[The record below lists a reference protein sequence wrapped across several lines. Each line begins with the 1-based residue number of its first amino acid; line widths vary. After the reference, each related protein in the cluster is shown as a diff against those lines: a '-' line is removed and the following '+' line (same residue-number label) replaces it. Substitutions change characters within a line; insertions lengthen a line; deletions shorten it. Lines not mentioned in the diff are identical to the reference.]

1 MSSYE
6 VGQIIY
12 LLVEK
17 SAQVFPVQVVEEIVR
32 KSISGEKITYM
43 VKLPNE
49 SEELIDLDKLKAQV
63 YTSEDLL
70 KQKMISNATSAIE
83 KMVDK
88 AVTIGKE
95 IFSKTKE
102 TEDIALADEDS
113 DWENILINQNN
124 QSKNDSRVLG
134 RQDLSNSVQTNAKD
148 GKIKVDLGN
157 GVIANIDPEAADL
170 LNR

>member
-17 SAQVFPVQVVEEIVR
+17 SARVFPVQVIEEIVR
-32 KSISGEKITYM
+32 KSITGEKITYM

-49 SEELIDLDKLKAQV
+49 KSELVDLSDLNAQV
-63 YTSEDLL
+63 YISEDLL

-88 AVTIGKE
+88 AVLIGNE
-95 IFSKTKE
+95 IFSKPTAKE
-102 TEDIALADEDS
+102 EKSLEDEDS
-113 DWENILINQNN
+113 DWENILIDKNIETMNN
-124 QSKNDSRVLG
+124 SRVLG
-134 RQDLSNSVQTNAKD
+134 RQDLSNSVQNNTKD

-157 GVIANIDPEAADL
+157 GVIANIDPETAEL
-170 LNR
+170 LNK

>member
-17 SAQVFPVQVVEEIVR
+17 SARVFPVQVVEEIVR
-32 KSISGEKITYM
+32 KSIAGEKITYM

-49 SEELIDLDKLKAQV
+49 SAELVDLDDLKAQV
-63 YTSEDLL
+63 YINEDLL

-88 AVTIGKE
+88 AVMIGKE
-95 IFSKTKE
+95 IFSKTE
-102 TEDIALADEDS
+102 EVEDKSLEDEDS
-113 DWENILINQNN
+113 DWENISINQNS
-124 QSKNDSRVLG
+124 QTKSDSRVLG
-134 RQDLSNSVQTNAKD
+134 RQDLSNSVQTNTKD

>member
-17 SAQVFPVQVVEEIVR
+17 SARVFPVQVIEEIVR

-49 SEELIDLDKLKAQV
+49 KAELVDLSNLNAQV
-63 YTSEDLL
+63 YTSEELL

-83 KMVDK
+83 KMVDQ
-88 AVTIGKE
+88 AVSIGKE
-95 IFSKTKE
+95 IFSKPVQEKSLE
-102 TEDIALADEDS
+102 DEDS
-113 DWENILINQNN
+113 DWENISINQKVN
-124 QSKNDSRVLG
+124 QVNDSRVLG
-134 RQDLSNSVQTNAKD
+134 RQDLSNSVQNNTKD

-157 GVIANIDPEAADL
+157 GVIANIDPEAAEL
-170 LNR
+170 LNK

>member
-17 SAQVFPVQVVEEIVR
+17 SARVFPVQVVEEIVR

-49 SEELIDLDKLKAQV
+49 SAELVDLDDLKAQV
-63 YTSEDLL
+63 YINEDLL

-88 AVTIGKE
+88 AVMIGKE
-95 IFSKTKE
+95 IFSKTE
-102 TEDIALADEDS
+102 EVEDKPLEDEDS
-113 DWENILINQNN
+113 DWENISINQNS
-124 QSKNDSRVLG
+124 QTKSDSRVLG
-134 RQDLSNSVQTNAKD
+134 RQDLSNSVQTNTKD

>member
-17 SAQVFPVQVVEEIVR
+17 SARVFPVQVIEEIVR
-32 KSISGEKITYM
+32 KSITGEKITYM

-49 SEELIDLDKLKAQV
+49 KAELVDLSDLNAQV

-70 KQKMISNATSAIE
+70 KQKMISNATNAIE

-88 AVTIGKE
+88 AVLIGNE
-95 IFSKTKE
+95 IFSKTTAKE
-102 TEDIALADEDS
+102 EKSLEDEDS
-113 DWENILINQNN
+113 DWENISINQKVN
-124 QSKNDSRVLG
+124 QINDSRVLG
-134 RQDLSNSVQTNAKD
+134 RQDLSNSVQNNAKD

-157 GVIANIDPEAADL
+157 GVIANIDPEAAEL
-170 LNR
+170 LNK

>member
-17 SAQVFPVQVVEEIVR
+17 SARVFPVQVVEEIVR

-49 SEELIDLDKLKAQV
+49 SAELVDLDDLKAQV
-63 YTSEDLL
+63 YISEDLL
-70 KQKMISNATSAIE
+70 KQKMISNATSAIA

-88 AVTIGKE
+88 AVMIGKE
-95 IFSKTKE
+95 IFSKTE
-102 TEDIALADEDS
+102 EVEDKSLEDQDS

-124 QSKNDSRVLG
+124 QTKSDSRVLG
-134 RQDLSNSVQTNAKD
+134 RQDLSNSVQTNTKD

-157 GVIANIDPEAADL
+157 GVIANIDPDAADL

>member
-49 SEELIDLDKLKAQV
+49 SAELIDLDKLKAQV

-88 AVTIGKE
+88 AVIIGKE

-102 TEDIALADEDS
+102 SEDIALEDEDS

-124 QSKNDSRVLG
+124 QSNNDSRVLG
-134 RQDLSNSVQTNAKD
+134 RQDLSNSVQKNTKD

>member
-17 SAQVFPVQVVEEIVR
+17 SARVFPVQVVEEIVR

-49 SEELIDLDKLKAQV
+49 SAELVDLDDLKAQV
-63 YTSEDLL
+63 YINEDLL

-88 AVTIGKE
+88 AVMIGKE
-95 IFSKTKE
+95 IFSKTE
-102 TEDIALADEDS
+102 EVEDKPLEDEDS
-113 DWENILINQNN
+113 DWENISINQNN
-124 QSKNDSRVLG
+124 QSSSDSRVLG

>member
-17 SAQVFPVQVVEEIVR
+17 SARVFPVQVIEEIVR

-49 SEELIDLDKLKAQV
+49 KAELVDLSNLNAQV
-63 YTSEDLL
+63 YTSEELL

-83 KMVDK
+83 KMVDQ
-88 AVTIGKE
+88 AVSIGKE
-95 IFSKTKE
+95 IFSKPVEEKSLE
-102 TEDIALADEDS
+102 DEDS
-113 DWENILINQNN
+113 DWENISINQKVN
-124 QSKNDSRVLG
+124 QVNDSRVLG
-134 RQDLSNSVQTNAKD
+134 RQDLSNSVQNNAKD

-157 GVIANIDPEAADL
+157 GVIANIDPEAAEL